1 MPDKIE
7 KNWTIKKR
15 KTILMPNGKGRGV
28 NGRNFGVNTV
38 KSEWAMILAAPLAQI
53 LLSSVIPWK
62 LVDKTWASDKK
73 MIANCP

>member
-28 NGRNFGVNTV
+28 NGRNFGDKERLKNR
-38 KSEWAMILAAPLAQI
+38 SEQ
-53 LLSSVIPWK
+53 
-62 LVDKTWASDKK
+62 
-73 MIANCP
+73 